1 MKNIT
6 TLILVMTFVITK
18 TFAQSPQNISY
29 QAVIRNNANDLIS
42 NKSIGIKL
50 SVLKGSSTGKVVYAE
65 THTPTSNSNGL
76 VTIQIGLGTP
86 ITNKI
91 DSVDWATGVYFL
103 KTEVDVDG
111 GTAYSISN
119 TTQFL
124 TVPYANY
131 SNTAA
136 QLSDYAM
143 YEEQYPNSSSLP
155 KLNVGLSTSYVSN
168 IHKFNKIM
176 VQKGSNINLNTF
188 SGSITLKPGL
198 YKIYATTPLKGLY
211 NSTTMSYLSFT
222 GTLSNNL
229 NSYNETFYYENN
241 VQTLISFLN
250 VTETET
256 FTLNQYL
263 NNNSGYTNAISTDA
277 IPGSNYTTVAKI
289 IIQKM

>member
-1 MKNIT
+1 
-6 TLILVMTFVITK
+6 
-18 TFAQSPQNISY
+18 
-29 QAVIRNNANDLIS
+29 
-42 NKSIGIKL
+42 
-50 SVLKGSSTGKVVYAE
+50 
-65 THTPTSNSNGL
+65 
-76 VTIQIGLGTP
+76 
-86 ITNKI
+86 
-91 DSVDWATGVYFL
+91 
-103 KTEVDVDG
+103 
-111 GTAYSISN
+111 
-119 TTQFL
+119 
-124 TVPYANY
+124 
-131 SNTAA
+131 
-136 QLSDYAM
+136 M
-143 YEEQYPNSSSLP
+143 YEEQYPNSASLP

-222 GTLSNNL
+222 GTLSNIL

-263 NNNSGYTNAISTDA
+263 NNNNGYTNAISTDA